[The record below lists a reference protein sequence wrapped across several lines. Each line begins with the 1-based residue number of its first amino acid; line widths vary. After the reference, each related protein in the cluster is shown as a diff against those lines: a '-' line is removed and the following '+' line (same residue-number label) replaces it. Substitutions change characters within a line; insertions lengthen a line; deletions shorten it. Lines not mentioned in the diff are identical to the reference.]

1 MGVLRFYKIADWK
14 THWTYGF
21 LKDLNRFFFQKPRK
35 SKNAPY
41 YPLMHSPESFSN
53 IKSKFHNFLGEDG
66 SKYIAKN
73 YFCTQNVVRNA
84 YMNEFTI
91 SLRN

>member
-1 MGVLRFYKIADWK
+1 MSVLRFYKIADWK

-21 LKDLNRFFFQKPRK
+21 FFSFKTQERVN
-35 SKNAPY
+35 NALY
-41 YPLMHSPESFSN
+41 YSFMHSPESFSN